1 MVGVKL
7 INMEEKIKN
16 IITDYKS
23 SSNKELEDALSFLSE
38 DFEDTKKNIIRLTH
52 HLDNTEKVYNN
63 ILLEY
68 KKRTVK

>member
-1 MVGVKL
+1 
-7 INMEEKIKN
+7 MEEKIKN